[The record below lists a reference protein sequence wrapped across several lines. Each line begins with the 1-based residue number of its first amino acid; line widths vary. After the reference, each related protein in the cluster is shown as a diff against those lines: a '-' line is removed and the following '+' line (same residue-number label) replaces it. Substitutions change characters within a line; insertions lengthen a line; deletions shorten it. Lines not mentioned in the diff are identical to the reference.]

1 MEIILNKVSKRF
13 GQYYILRN
21 VDYHFK
27 SQQVYGVSGSNGS
40 GKSTLLKV
48 LSGYLSFTKG
58 HLTFMKKDKE
68 INRNELY
75 QGVCMVAPYIDLVED
90 FDIREMYNFHKSFKE
105 IPKAITLKTFRE
117 ILNYPAIKPGKLIKH
132 YSSGMKKRLALAL
145 NVLSSCDL
153 LLLDEPT
160 SFLDAEGIDWFNNLL
175 AENKGDKTIIIASN
189 DAADFKLCKE
199 VIKMGELNS

>member
-1 MEIILNKVSKRF
+1 MEIILDKVAKRF

-27 SQQVYGVSGSNGS
+27 SHQIYGVSGSNGS

-58 HLTFMKKDKE
+58 DIKFLKNGKE
-68 INRNELY
+68 IGRNDLY
-75 QGVCMVAPYIDLVED
+75 SNVCIVAPYIDLIED
-90 FDIREMYNFHKSFKE
+90 FDIKEMYHFHSSFKE
-105 IPKAITLKTFRE
+105 IPQAKTLEAFRE

-145 NVLSSCDL
+145 NILSSCDL

-160 SFLDAEGIDWFNNLL
+160 SFLDADGIEWFNNLL
-175 AENKGDKTIIIASN
+175 QKNHSNKTIIIASN
-189 DAADFKLCKE
+189 DVADFKLCKE
-199 VIKMGELNS
+199 VITMSELNT